1 MPLTSAI
8 INPTNLVMTITV
20 NEVNGS
26 MTCVTN
32 RPIPHLQA
40 IAILAAVIQGQVQD
54 SLNVAAKGANALL
67 NPTNNPP
74 NNPGGNLGN

>member
-1 MPLTSAI
+1 
-8 INPTNLVMTITV
+8 
-20 NEVNGS
+20 
-26 MTCVTN
+26 VTN

-67 NPTNNPP
+67 NPSGNPP
-74 NNPGGNLGN
+74 VNPGGNLGN